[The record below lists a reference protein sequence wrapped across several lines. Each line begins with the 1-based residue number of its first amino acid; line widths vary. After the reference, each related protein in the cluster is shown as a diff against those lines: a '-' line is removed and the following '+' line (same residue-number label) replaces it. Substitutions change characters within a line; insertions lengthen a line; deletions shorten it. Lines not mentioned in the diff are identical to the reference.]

1 MVTLLKSHVD
11 GRLLYFVWV
20 GVHSGCDSMVG
31 LDVLVGLVVV
41 LVYFVLMGCSDLCC
55 IGWTLLDWLGFWLC
69 YDGLE
74 DGQGLP

>member
-31 LDVLVGLVVV
+31 LDVLVGLVIV
-41 LVYFVLMGCSDLCC
+41 LVYVVLMGCSGFVLCWWVVMVYV
-55 IGWTLLDWLGFWLC
+55 GWFGCCVSWKMGK
-69 YDGLE
+69 G
-74 DGQGLP
+74 